1 MKVDYILDEN
11 KIYRILNRISLEK
24 GKSYKL
30 SYGPGYWFE
39 IQLHIYREFLDQ
51 YFDAKTINRVKQI
64 NSLDVFTLSY
74 LIKNICME
82 LKSVKRSHL
91 LEPAKSHNDE
101 YDVFFNTRGHNLRWI
116 IIFVDNL
123 LNDRVKFHDY
133 LEGSLAHNFLLR
145 IENHV
150 KNIQLREGVRK
161 KDLSKLKFFDEK
173 LIYVEK

>member
-1 MKVDYILDEN
+1 
-11 KIYRILNRISLEK
+11 
-24 GKSYKL
+24 
-30 SYGPGYWFE
+30 
-39 IQLHIYREFLDQ
+39 
-51 YFDAKTINRVKQI
+51 
-64 NSLDVFTLSY
+64 
-74 LIKNICME
+74 ME

-145 IENHV
+145 MENHV

-173 LIYVEK
+173 HIRRKNDRYHNNSPYSYFSKLRFLIYKLNKSTLDEEKIRLQIESDLTEKFRVSE